1 MTTVLI
7 TGGTGLIGKAL
18 TTALLERGYNVIILT
33 RKLPPEGA
41 LPTKDELHSP
51 QADRLSYALW
61 DIKKQAIDH
70 NAISKADYIIHLA
83 GTSVAEKRWTTKR
96 KNEIVESRTNSSVL
110 LAKALSETDN
120 KVKAV
125 ISASAIG
132 WYGSPFSEKSEE
144 KGTMKNPFIETDP
157 PADDFL
163 GETCRRWE
171 ASIEPAALMGKRLVK
186 FRTGIVL
193 SNEGGALTEFKK
205 PLRFGLATILGS
217 GKQVIS
223 WIHIDDLV
231 RLYMYAIENEELAG
245 VYNAVA
251 PRPVTNKELILALAR
266 KLKGK
271 FFIAVHVPSFVLNLV
286 LGEMSI
292 KVLKSAT
299 VSSAKIQDAG
309 FIFQYPV
316 VAPAIRQLSDP
327 KIPPG

>member
-1 MTTVLI
+1 MSTVLI

-18 TTALLERGYNVIILT
+18 TTALLERGYNIIILT
-33 RKLPPEGA
+33 RKLPLEGV
-41 LPTKDELHSP
+41 LLKNDEQNSS
-51 QADRLSYALW
+51 QADKLSYALW
-61 DIKKQAIDH
+61 DIEKQAI
-70 NAISKADYIIHLA
+70 NYKAISKADYIIHLA
-83 GTSVAEKRWTTKR
+83 GASVAEKRWSTKR
-96 KNEIVESRTNSSVL
+96 KNEIVESRTNSSAL
-110 LAKALSETDN
+110 LVKALSETDN

-125 ISASAIG
+125 ICASGIG
-132 WYGSPFSEKSEE
+132 WYGSPASVLSET
-144 KGTMKNPFIETDP
+144 KGTIKNPFIENDP
-157 PADDFL
+157 PAEDFL

-217 GKQVIS
+217 GKQIIS
-223 WIHIDDLV
+223 WIHIDDLI
-231 RLYMYAIENEELAG
+231 RLFMYAIENEELIG

-292 KVLKSAT
+292 EVLKTAA

-309 FIFQYPV
+309 FIFQYPA

-327 KIPPG
+327 KNPPG